1 MSRYC
6 SQCGKSRKAC
16 ICHWIVPLANEVELI
31 ILQHTSEE
39 HRPLGTARILNL
51 SLNHCTCL
59 IGEDFSDS
67 DVLNALLE
75 EEGYQ
80 HFILYPSEHSTCLS
94 LMSANNIR
102 SGNNKGAA
110 VTKTRL
116 ILLDGTWK
124 KAYKM
129 WQLST
134 NLHAIPTVKLP
145 EDLQGHYTIRK
156 APSENSL
163 STVEAGYHALS
174 LMESGKDFTP
184 LLTAFEKM
192 IEFQIAQM
200 PPGVFA
206 KNYRQGE

>member
-16 ICHWIVPLANEVELI
+16 ICQWIVPLANEVELI

-59 IGEDFSDS
+59 IGEDFSNNEA
-67 DVLNALLE
+67 LNTLLE
-75 EEGYQ
+75 DDAYQ
-80 HFILYPSEHSTCLS
+80 HFILYPSEHSLCLS
-94 LMSANNIR
+94 ELATV
-102 SGNNKGAA
+102 GAT
-110 VTKTRL
+110 VDKKIRL

-134 NLHAIPTVKLP
+134 NLHSTPTVKLP

-156 APSENSL
+156 APSNNSL
-163 STVEAGYHALS
+163 STVEAGFHALS

-200 PPGVFA
+200 PPGVFE
-206 KNYRQGE
+206 KNYLKDE

>member
-16 ICHWIVPLANEVELI
+16 ICQWIVPLANEVELI

-51 SLNHCTCL
+51 SLNYCICL
-59 IGEDFSDS
+59 IGEDFSNNEA
-67 DVLNALLE
+67 LNTLLE
-75 EEGYQ
+75 DSAYQ
-80 HFILYPSEHSTCLS
+80 HFILYPSEQSLCLS
-94 LMSANNIR
+94 ELATVGETADKKI
-102 SGNNKGAA
+102 
-110 VTKTRL
+110 RL

-156 APSENSL
+156 APSNNSL
-163 STVEAGYHALS
+163 STVEAGFHALS
-174 LMESGKDFTP
+174 VMESGKDFTP

-200 PPGVFA
+200 PPGVFE
-206 KNYRQGE
+206 KNYLKDE

>member
-16 ICHWIVPLANEVELI
+16 ICQWIVPLASEAELI
-31 ILQHTSEE
+31 ILQHISEV
-39 HRPLGTARILNL
+39 HRPLGTARILKL
-51 SLNHCTCL
+51 SLNYCTCL
-59 IGEDFSDS
+59 IGEDFSENS
-67 DVLNALLE
+67 TLNELLADE
-75 EEGYQ
+75 AYC
-80 HFILYPSEHSTCLS
+80 HVILYPSEHSLCLS
-94 LMSANNIR
+94 AF
-102 SGNNKGAA
+102 GCEQHDDKK
-110 VTKTRL
+110 VRL

-134 NLHAIPTVKLP
+134 NLHGLPTVKLP
-145 EDLQGHYTIRK
+145 ENLQGHYTIRK

-174 LMESGKDFTP
+174 LLEPEKDFTP
-184 LLTAFEKM
+184 LLNVFEKM

-200 PPGVFA
+200 PPGVFE
-206 KNYRQGE
+206 KNYLKD